1 MAIIPVTRDDVENFT
16 IITTPQRE
24 YSSSSLGVT
33 GSVKVFPRLSSS
45 EKLMSGEAF
54 LDGNLTGSWE
64 SNNFKSVYEEIK
76 NNARDLRI
84 ANQSITGSVG
94 DYIQVVNNSSTKPVA
109 TLDVERFSPTINF
122 TKYTLCKNNV
132 KNMLMKFYRTDYPH
146 AHWAYTNYHSLN
158 FFTVSTGSA
167 LIPTASVLLY
177 PNVTSSLLPLQ
188 AGHVS
193 GTYCLSGAFTFDFH
207 INPRYQVDGLNN
219 GHFKA
224 GTIFHLSSSYAV
236 SLVTGS
242 SKDPRGLPNHFRIQ
256 LQLKHSADVSPSKAV
271 SGIYPNDLIF
281 LSDDNSLSHNKWH
294 HVVIRWGTDQYA
306 QGTGSFVINGIN
318 RGYFNV
324 PSGTINQAASVSVAD
339 PAALCVGNYYEGK
352 NFGASSQAYFFS
364 TNSAKRDGVAELI
377 QDIAQD
383 EPNSYKF
390 EHPLKAEVH
399 DLTIKR
405 YYSSDFE
412 IKNSGSVGF
421 GSSALNNL
429 NCAFYSPPFFV
440 QETTIRRSIGDKGG
454 VPQTPFFSIDGTTDD
469 PFNVAMSF
477 GVNGHYINLE
487 NFTKDFANSQFPR
500 LLNLSA
506 STITTTTDPIEAN
519 PTLYGS
525 AGVPKR
531 NLTILPCDDGKFD
544 PNYDILQK
552 ERYISKFRNSLGLT
566 DLSYIYLDDLVS
578 AASLSGSGVGQYDPA
593 IKTFISWS
601 QELNGVDPLYAGKP
615 AGPALEQA
623 HQNIYAALSAS
634 VDDASFDRGVQKDLP
649 LTIFKTLRDPSSNQI
664 TIFNISNL
672 YYGRRILPGS
682 FVLTDDSITGSEGAI
697 KLTLKDDGFGNL
709 YRADSD
715 SVHFT
720 QGSIGNIFYDEGIV
734 LLKSPHLF
742 FFGKE
747 QYEMSFKGVNN
758 IYSTKYEI
766 LAGQGQ
772 LNSSS
777 NPTYAASKN
786 SMKVSGDVTD
796 KENFVYVTGINFH
809 DENMNVIARAKLAQ
823 PIIKRNA
830 DKILFKVALDF

>member
-1 MAIIPVTRDDVENFT
+1 MAIIPVTRDDVEYFT
-16 IITTPQRE
+16 IITTPKRE

-64 SNNFKSVYEEIK
+64 SSNFKSVYEQIK
-76 NNARDLRI
+76 NDSRTLRF
-84 ANQSITGSVG
+84 ANKPITGSVG
-94 DYIQVVNNSSTKPVA
+94 SYMQIVKNSNAKPVA
-109 TLDVERFSPTINF
+109 TLDIERFTPTINF

-132 KNMLMKFYRTDYPH
+132 KNMLMKHYRVDYPH
-146 AHWAYTNYHSLN
+146 AHWSYTNYHAFN
-158 FFTVSTGSA
+158 FFTVSTGSS
-167 LIPTASVLLY
+167 LIPTSSVLLY
-177 PNVTSSLLPLQ
+177 PNVTSSLLPTQ
-188 AGHVS
+188 TGHVT

-207 INPRYQVDGLNN
+207 VNPRYQVDGLDS

-242 SKDPRGLPNHFRIQ
+242 SKDPRGLPSGFRIQ
-256 LQLKHSADVSPSKAV
+256 LQLKHSSDVAPSKAV
-271 SGIYPNDLIF
+271 SGPYPNDLIF
-281 LSDDNSLSHNKWH
+281 LSDDNSLTHNRWH

-306 QGTGSFVINGIN
+306 QGTGSFVIDGVN

-324 PSGTINQAASVSVAD
+324 PSGTINPASSISVAD
-339 PAALCVGNYYEGK
+339 PAALCIGNYYEGK

-364 TNSAKRDGVAELI
+364 TNTAKRDGVAELI
-377 QDIAQD
+377 QDTQD
-383 EPNSYKF
+383 EPNAYRF
-390 EHPLKAEVH
+390 DHPLKAEVH

-412 IKNSGSVGF
+412 IKNSGSSGF
-421 GSSALNNL
+421 GINALNIL
-429 NCAFYSPPFFV
+429 SCAFYAPPLFV
-440 QETTIRRSIGDKGG
+440 QETTIRRSISDKGG

-469 PFNVAMSF
+469 PFNVAMAF

-525 AGVPKR
+525 SGVPKR
-531 NLTILPCDDGKFD
+531 NLTILPCDDGNFD
-544 PNYDILQK
+544 PDYSILQR
-552 ERYISKFRNSLGLT
+552 ERYTSKFRNSLGAT
-566 DLSYIYLDDLVS
+566 DWSYIYLDDLVS
-578 AASLSGSGVGQYDPA
+578 AATLSGSGVGQYDPA

-601 QELNGVDPLYAGKP
+601 QELNGIDPLYAGKP
-615 AGPALEQA
+615 AGPALENAYQK
-623 HQNIYAALSAS
+623 IYSSLSSS
-634 VDDASFDRGVQKDLP
+634 VDDASFDRGVQRDLP

-682 FVLTDDSITGSEGAI
+682 FVLTDDSMSGSEGAV
-697 KLTLKDDGFGNL
+697 KLTLKDDGLGNL

-715 SVHFT
+715 GAHFT
-720 QGSIGNIFYDEGIV
+720 QGSVGNIFYDEGIV
-734 LLKSPHLF
+734 LLKSPHLY
-742 FFGKE
+742 FFGKD
-747 QYEMSFKGVNN
+747 QYEISFKGVNN

-777 NPTYAASKN
+777 NPTYAASKT
-786 SMKVSGDVTD
+786 SMRATGDPTD
-796 KENFVYVTGINFH
+796 KESFVYVTGINFH
-809 DENMNVIARAKLAQ
+809 DENMNVIAKAKLAQ